1 MGRLSGKVAIITG
14 GARGIGQATAEL
26 FSKEGADIVV
36 ADMAD
41 GTETVNKVKAAG
53 RKAIFV
59 KTDVSKFD
67 EVSKM
72 VEAAI
77 KEFKKVDIL
86 VNNAGIIRDRTIWNM
101 TPEEYDLV
109 LGVNLK
115 GCWNCI
121 KAVATGW
128 RERAKADK
136 TFKAKIVSVSSIAGL
151 HGNFGQTNYSAAKSG
166 IVGLTKTAAK
176 ELAASNVYANCVSLG
191 FIETQMTA
199 DTAIAIGGKTVED
212 GFKIMRNSIIGA
224 GREGVIANQVPAKPI
239 EAAKVILFLASDESD
254 IINGQVIEAYAG
266 SKM

>member
-1 MGRLSGKVAIITG
+1 MAKLTGKVAIITG
-14 GARGIGQATAEL
+14 AARGIGQATAEL
-26 FSKEGADIVV
+26 FAKEGADIVV

-41 GTETVNKVKAAG
+41 GAETVNKVKATG

-67 EVSKM
+67 EVTKL
-72 VEAAI
+72 VEATI

-86 VNNAGIIRDRTIWNM
+86 INNAGIIRDKTIWNM
-101 TPEEYDLV
+101 TPEDYDLV
-109 LGVNLK
+109 LGINLK

-121 KAVATGW
+121 KAVASGW

-176 ELAASNVYANCVSLG
+176 ELAAANVYANCVALG

-199 DTAIAIGGKTVED
+199 ETALSIGAKTVDE
-212 GFKIMRNSIIGA
+212 GFKIMKNNIVGA
-224 GREGVIANQVPAKPI
+224 GREGVVANQIPAKPL
-239 EAAKVILFLASDESD
+239 EAAKVILFLASDDSD

-266 SKM
+266 WKM